1 MTMLRE
7 VTADVMR
14 IAMRVLEF
22 IGATSVAKAVTGL
35 SIPLALLIG
44 LVLLI
49 AIRWTARWTRD

>member
-14 IAMRVLEF
+14 IVMRILEF
-22 IGATSVAKAVTGL
+22 IGATAVIKVATGL
-35 SIPLALLIG
+35 PIPAVLLIA
-44 LVLLI
+44 LVLLV